1 MKYLC
6 KFMFD
11 GKEGYLSLIKKDD
24 VYYALVDNQ
33 TPKIA
38 YAKEHGI
45 LSLSFDL
52 KQSVY
57 SEYKVSVIDDPQR
70 VLWVFEELKKANNLY
85 FKEINDQLS
94 VLEIYTK

>member
-6 KFMFD
+6 KFMFE
-11 GKEGYLSLIKKDD
+11 GKEGYLSLVKKDD
-24 VYYALVDNQ
+24 VYYALVENK
-33 TPKIA
+33 TPKIG
-38 YAKEHGI
+38 YVKEHGQ
-45 LSLSFDL
+45 LNLSFDL
-52 KQSVY
+52 KQSAY
-57 SEYKVSVIDDPQR
+57 SEYKVSVIDDPKL